1 MADPQEV
8 DDVRHVTCTL
18 CEAMCSLEV
27 RLDGD
32 GAIASMRGH
41 EADPLSRGHICPK
54 AFALQDVHEDPDR
67 LRRPVRRTADGG
79 WREVSWD
86 EAIDV
91 RGIPAAPRCSASTAT
106 TRWRSTRATPTCTA
120 SAR

>member
-1 MADPQEV
+1 MGESQEV

-41 EADPLSRGHICPK
+41 EAEVMRLLGEIE
-54 AFALQDVHEDPDR
+54 ALVN
-67 LRRPVRRTADGG
+67 
-79 WREVSWD
+79 EVQ
-86 EAIDV
+86 A
-91 RGIPAAPRCSASTAT
+91 
-106 TRWRSTRATPTCTA
+106 
-120 SAR
+120 